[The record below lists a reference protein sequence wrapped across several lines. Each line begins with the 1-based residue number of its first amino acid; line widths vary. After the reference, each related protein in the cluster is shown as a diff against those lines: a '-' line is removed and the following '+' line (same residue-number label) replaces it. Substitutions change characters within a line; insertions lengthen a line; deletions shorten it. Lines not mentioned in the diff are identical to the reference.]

1 MADIIGA
8 SILIIGLLISIILVA
23 LKPREDE
30 VTSSNVIDQE
40 RSKTES
46 PIERRLYD
54 ALLSRGH
61 YIVTQ
66 YPMGRYRIDIAFPQ
80 YKLAVECDGR
90 QFHST
95 KEAMERDRRKDNYL
109 RSNGWTVI
117 RISGR
122 TINKS
127 LPTAVKRIEDKIEL
141 KSPISN

>member
-8 SILIIGLLISIILVA
+8 SILILGLLISIILVI
-23 LKPREDE
+23 LKPKDDSE
-30 VTSSNVIDQE
+30 VFIDKE
-40 RSKTES
+40 RFKTES

-127 LPTAVKRIEDKIEL
+127 LPSAVKRIEDKIEQSQAIL
-141 KSPISN
+141 K